1 MKKFFRV
8 LILCLILPL
17 NILFS
22 QLTDYELQKIDPSLH
37 SLIIDQIDEKITKE
51 SIFLTTI
58 KIESITSKNA
68 FGESVYGLIVHTQN
82 PISLISEGIEVN
94 SFYDNFITARV
105 TKDQI
110 VKLAKLSD
118 VKFIS
123 AGEIFFPTNDVAGGL
138 IGSDLI
144 HNGYINETSYEGAGV
159 IVCIIDTGIDWEHLD
174 FRDPVDDSNS
184 RILYIWDQTLTA
196 VGGETTPAARGGD
209 FTTLNYGV
217 EYSKTQ
223 IEDEIDGSPAGLV
236 RQEDTNGHGTH
247 VAGSA
252 AGNGAALSSQKYAGI
267 APKADILVVKS
278 GDGSFSNSNLID
290 ALTYARAVA
299 VDESKPIVVNMSLG
313 GHSNAHD
320 GTSEIE
326 QAVDTFVDNGKVA
339 VISAGN
345 DGSNNIHING
355 TLPASGTTDINF
367 SVPSYSPTPGT
378 DNDYF
383 YFRLWLDNNTDVT
396 ATVTS
401 PNTITYARNAG
412 EFGTGPDDSDGAIYL
427 ENLVNVNNSDR
438 YILLIVDDNDASNT
452 PAEGTWTLQI
462 QNNTA
467 SSVGYHG
474 WLYSTSINASLTS
487 GNSNYTVGS
496 PGTANE
502 AITVGAYTSRP
513 AWPANDGGFYHS
525 TTSLSSADD
534 IASFSS
540 IGPTR
545 LDSQK
550 PDIAAPGDKIGSST
564 SSNSSQSS
572 SRIAPGGF
580 HHFNQGTSMSAP
592 IVSGAVALLL
602 EENNSLSGSDV
613 KNLLIANTD
622 TDTYTGGGL
631 PDYTWGY
638 GKLNIFK
645 ALAKSINSA
654 WTPNQELLFYDEWTT
669 SNPGVAFDDNQLIS
683 VRFSPSINGAIT
695 GGFFHPAT
703 LNTVTSDILFE
714 IWSDNGSNK
723 PGSKLGST
731 VAFDT
736 DNLSLYTWNYVDLT
750 SSGVTVNS
758 GSNYHIVM
766 YYTSGSSGGS
776 DFAIT
781 YDDTSVDSRT
791 NYSVD
796 NGVNWF
802 TQAFDV
808 RLRTIVS
815 EESSALPVELV
826 AFTAELID
834 DKVKLEWETAME
846 INNYGFDVERK
857 IVDVINQTEWEKI
870 GFVLGNGTSA
880 SNKYYEFFDEFPPAE
895 LLEYRLKQ
903 IDIDG
908 TYEYF
913 RLTAKVDASTITGI
927 TDKIPTEFALHQ
939 NYPNPF
945 NPSTTIKFDLPEKS
959 NVSIV
964 IYNVLG
970 QTISSLVNEELNA
983 GYHEVNFNAEN
994 LSSNIYFYRIQTDN
1008 NIAVKKMMVIK

>member
-1 MKKFFRV
+1 MQKIFRV

-22 QLTDYELQKIDPSLH
+22 QLTDNELRKIDPSLH
-37 SLIIDQIDEKITKE
+37 SLIKEQIDEKITKE

-58 KIESITSKNA
+58 EIESITSKNA
-68 FGESVYGLIVHTQN
+68 FGESVYGLIVHTKN
-82 PISLISEGIEVN
+82 PMSLISEGIIIN
-94 SFYDNFITARV
+94 SFYDNFITARL

-110 VKLAKLSD
+110 VKLAKNSD
-118 VKFIS
+118 VIFIS
-123 AGEIFFPTNDVAGGL
+123 AGEIFYPTNDVAGGL

-174 FRDPVDDSNS
+174 FRDPVDGSNS

-196 VGGETTPAARGGD
+196 VGGETTPASRGGD
-209 FTTLNYGV
+209 FSTLNYGV
-217 EYSKTQ
+217 EYSKVQ
-223 IEDEIDGSPAGLV
+223 IEDEIDGSPAGFV

-299 VDESKPIVVNMSLG
+299 VDENKPIVVNMSLG

-320 GTSEIE
+320 GTSAIE
-326 QAVDTFVDNGKVA
+326 QAVDTFVDNGRIA

-367 SVPSYSPTPGT
+367 SVPSYSPAPGT

-383 YFRLWLDNNTDVT
+383 YFKVWLDNNTDVT

-401 PNTITYARNAG
+401 PNAITYSRNAG
-412 EFGTGPDDSDGAIYL
+412 EFGTEGDDSDGAIYL
-427 ENLVNVNNSDR
+427 ENLVDVNNSDR

-474 WLYSTSINASLTS
+474 WLYSTSINTSLTG

-502 AITVGAYTSRP
+502 AITIGSYVSR
-513 AWPANDGGFYHS
+513 WRWNSSDGGFYS
-525 TTSLSSADD
+525 YSGTDYSDD
-534 IASFSS
+534 ISSFSS

-545 LDSQK
+545 DSRQK
-550 PDIAAPGDKIGSST
+550 PDLTGPGQAIVSSLSSHVASPTASNIVPGDKHIK
-564 SSNSSQSS
+564 
-572 SRIAPGGF
+572 
-580 HHFNQGTSMSAP
+580 NQGTSMSAP
-592 IVSGAVALLL
+592 VVAGAVALLL
-602 EENNSLSGSDV
+602 EQNNSLSGSTV
-613 KNLLIANTD
+613 KSLLTSNTD

-638 GKLNIFK
+638 GKVNIFK
-645 ALAKSINSA
+645 ALAKSINAS
-654 WTPNQELLFYDEWTT
+654 WTPDQEILAYDEWGTEG
-669 SNPGVAFDDNQLIS
+669 GVAIDDGEYIS
-683 VRFSPSINGAIT
+683 VRFSPTISGTIT
-695 GGFFHPAT
+695 GAFFHPST
-703 LNTVTSDILFE
+703 TNNLVSDISFE
-714 IWSDNGSNK
+714 IWSDDGSGQPNAK
-723 PGSKLGST
+723 QGST
-731 VAFDT
+731 VTFDK
-736 DNLSLYTWNYVDLT
+736 DNLLIYSWNYVDLT
-750 SSGVTVNS
+750 NANVSA
-758 GSNYHIVM
+758 SNGTDYHLIL
-766 YYTSGSSGGS
+766 YYTSGSTPGA
-776 DFAIT
+776 DFAIRAEQ
-781 YDDTSVDSRT
+781 TSVDGRSNFSNNSGASWSTQGFDFRMRT
-791 NYSVD
+791 V
-796 NGVNWF
+796 
-802 TQAFDV
+802 
-808 RLRTIVS
+808 VS

-826 AFTAELID
+826 AFSAELID

-857 IVDVINQTEWEKI
+857 IVDVTNQNDWNKI

-880 SNKYYEFFDEFPPAE
+880 SNKYYEYIDEFPPAE

-903 IDIDG
+903 IDMDG
-908 TYEYF
+908 TYEYY

-927 TDKIPTEFALHQ
+927 TDKIPNEFALHQ

-970 QTISSLVNEELNA
+970 QTISILVNEELNA
-983 GYHEVNFNAEN
+983 GYHEVNFSAEN

>member
-1 MKKFFRV
+1 MQKIFRV

-22 QLTDYELQKIDPSLH
+22 QLTDNELRKIDPSLH
-37 SLIIDQIDEKITKE
+37 SLIKEQIDEKITKE

-58 KIESITSKNA
+58 EIESITSQNA
-68 FGESVYGLIVHTQN
+68 FGESVYGLIVHTKN
-82 PISLISEGIEVN
+82 PMSLISEGIIIN
-94 SFYDNFITARV
+94 SFYDNFITARL

-110 VKLAKLSD
+110 VKLAKNSD
-118 VKFIS
+118 VIFIS
-123 AGEIFFPTNDVAGGL
+123 AGEIFYPTNDVAGGL

-144 HNGYINETSYEGAGV
+144 HNGYINETSYEGAEV

-209 FTTLNYGV
+209 FSTLNYGV
-217 EYSKTQ
+217 EYSKAQ
-223 IEDEIDGSPAGLV
+223 IEDEIDGSPAGFV

-252 AGNGAALSSQKYAGI
+252 AGNGAALSTQKYAGI
-267 APKADILVVKS
+267 APKADILVIKS
-278 GDGSFSNSNLID
+278 GNGTFSNSNLID
-290 ALTYARAVA
+290 ALTYAKAVA
-299 VDESKPIVVNMSLG
+299 NDENKPIVVNMSLG

-320 GTSEIE
+320 GTSAIE
-326 QAVDTFVDNGKVA
+326 QAVDTFVDNGRVA

-383 YFRLWLDNNTDVT
+383 YFKVWLDNNTDVS

-401 PNTITYARNAG
+401 PNPNAVTYTRNAG
-412 EFGTGPDDSDGAIYL
+412 EFGTGVDDSDGAIYL
-427 ENLVNVNNSDR
+427 ENLVDVNNSDR
-438 YILLIVDDNDASNT
+438 YILLIVDDNDALKT
-452 PAEGTWTLQI
+452 PAVGTWTLQI

-474 WLYSTSINASLTS
+474 WLYSTSISTSLTG

-502 AITVGAYTSRP
+502 AITIGSYVSR
-513 AWPANDGGFYHS
+513 WRWNSSDGGFYS
-525 TTSLSSADD
+525 YPGTDYSDD
-534 IASFSS
+534 ISSFSS

-545 LDSQK
+545 DSRQK
-550 PDIAAPGDKIGSST
+550 PDLTGPGQAIVSSLSSHIASPTASSIVPGDKHI
-564 SSNSSQSS
+564 
-572 SRIAPGGF
+572 R
-580 HHFNQGTSMSAP
+580 NQGTSMSAP
-592 IVSGAVALLL
+592 VVAGAVALLL
-602 EENNSLSGSDV
+602 EQNNSLSGSTV
-613 KNLLIANTD
+613 KSLLTSNTD
-622 TDTYTGGGL
+622 TDAYTGGGL

-638 GKLNIFK
+638 GKVNIFK
-645 ALAKSINSA
+645 ALAKSINAS
-654 WTPNQELLFYDEWTT
+654 WTPDQEILAYDEWTGNIYA
-669 SNPGVAFDDNQLIS
+669 SLSAGEYAA
-683 VRFSPSINGAIT
+683 VRYSPSISGSATGA
-695 GGFFHPAT
+695 FFHPHDVS
-703 LNTVTSDILFE
+703 NITSDISFE
-714 IWSDNGSNK
+714 IWSDNSGM
-723 PGSKLGST
+723 PDSKMGST
-731 VAFDT
+731 VTFDK
-736 DNLSLYTWNYVDLT
+736 DNLLLFSWNYINLVGTGVSIT
-750 SSGVTVNS
+750 SGTD
-758 GSNYHIVM
+758 YHLVM
-766 YYTSGSSGGS
+766 YYPTGTELRILMDASSSDGRSSGNSGGGWGS
-776 DFAIT
+776 YVNNDFRMRMI
-781 YDDTSVDSRT
+781 
-791 NYSVD
+791 
-796 NGVNWF
+796 
-802 TQAFDV
+802 
-808 RLRTIVS
+808 IS

-826 AFTAELID
+826 AFSAELID

-857 IVDVINQTEWEKI
+857 IVDVTNQNDWNKI

-880 SNKYYEFFDEFPPAE
+880 SSKYYEFIDEFPPAE

-903 IDIDG
+903 IDMDG
-908 TYEYF
+908 TYEYY

-927 TDKIPTEFALHQ
+927 TYKIPNEFALHQ

-970 QTISSLVNEELNA
+970 QTISILVNEELNA
-983 GYHEVNFNAEN
+983 GYHEVNFSAEN